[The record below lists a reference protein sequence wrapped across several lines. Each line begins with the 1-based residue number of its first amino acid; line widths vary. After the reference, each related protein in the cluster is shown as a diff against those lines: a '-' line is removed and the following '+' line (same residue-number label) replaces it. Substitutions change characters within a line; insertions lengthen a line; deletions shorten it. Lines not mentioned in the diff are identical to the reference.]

1 MLTNTEHESD
11 SCNILWLHN
20 VDTIPKVAKGLD
32 FGNNVLTIHFSKSST
47 FEIMSLP
54 SIILS
59 FL

>member
-11 SCNILWLHN
+11 SCNILRLHN
-20 VDTIPKVAKGLD
+20 VDTTPKGAKGLD
-32 FGNNVLTIHFSKSST
+32 FGNNVLTLYFSKSST
-47 FEIMSLP
+47 FEMKSLP